1 MTAKQYLS
9 QGYRLNE
16 LMKSHQEEL
25 AQLRSMI
32 GSVSAVSYN
41 KAGGGAAR
49 WNGDT
54 AEQNLLMNCLELE
67 ARIQEDIGNMVD
79 LMREIHDTIETVRDQ
94 DQRLVLRFRYILFL
108 NWEDTAVRMNYS
120 CPQVRR
126 LHRAALQS
134 VTIPE
139 KRPTLKDDQK

>member
-49 WNGDT
+49 WNGEPT
-54 AEQNLLMNCLELE
+54 
-67 ARIQEDIGNMVD
+67 
-79 LMREIHDTIETVRDQ
+79 
-94 DQRLVLRFRYILFL
+94 
-108 NWEDTAVRMNYS
+108 
-120 CPQVRR
+120 P
-126 LHRAALQS
+126 ALA
-134 VTIPE
+134 
-139 KRPTLKDDQK
+139 